1 MERTDRRVAPRF
13 EVLGGLWG
21 SVEMLEP
28 MRVHNIAPEG
38 MLTESR
44 TPMAVGTVLALR
56 LLRGCDAVVI
66 RAGVRHSTPAD
77 AVAGTGRYLVGLEFL
92 DLDSQATK
100 LVDELVNEPSAPADI
115 LEV

>member
-1 MERTDRRVAPRF
+1 MERSDRRVATRF

-44 TPMAVGTVLALR
+44 TPLPVGTVLALR

-66 RAGVRHSTPAD
+66 RAGVRHSTPGD
-77 AVAGTGRYLVGLEFL
+77 AAVGTGKYLVGLEFL
-92 DLDSQATK
+92 DLDPQAAK
-100 LVDELVNEPSAPADI
+100 LVGDLVTEPSAPADM